1 MMDTVITLIFAGLL
15 TDNVVLSKLFLVS
28 ESQKKQTISSILIKS
43 GILATLMVLSVACTY
58 PIIKWVLTPLS
69 IGFLAPLIA
78 LLIVCGI
85 IFAAFLLSRAFVPT
99 LYSTLGA
106 EREFFVCFAAVLC
119 LNLNVFGVEYIAG
132 YLGAFLY
139 AVVSALGFMLV
150 SFIFFG
156 LRTALSKTD
165 IPEILCGLPITLLIA
180 SLLSMAFGGFSGI

>member
-1 MMDTVITLIFAGLL
+1 MDTVITLIFAGLL
-15 TDNVVLSKLFLVS
+15 TDNIVLSKLFLVGK
-28 ESQKKQTISSILIKS
+28 SQEKQTASSILIRS
-43 GILATLMVLSVACTY
+43 GILGALMLLSVAATY
-58 PIIKWVLTPLS
+58 PIIKWLLNPLS
-69 IGFLAPLIA
+69 FGFLAPLIA

-85 IFAAFLLSRAFVPT
+85 IFSAFLLSHAFVPT
-99 LYSTLGA
+99 LYSTLCA

-119 LNLNVFGVEYIAG
+119 LNLNIFGVDYITG
-132 YLGAFLY
+132 YPEALLY
-139 AVVSALGFMLV
+139 AVISALGFMLV